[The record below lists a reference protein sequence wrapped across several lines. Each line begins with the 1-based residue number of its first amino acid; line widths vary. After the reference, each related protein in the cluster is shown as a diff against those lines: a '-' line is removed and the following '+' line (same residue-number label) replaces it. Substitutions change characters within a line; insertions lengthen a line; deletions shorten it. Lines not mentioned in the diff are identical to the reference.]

1 MKLNYN
7 LTSFIDM
14 KKAVLPILAALA
26 VVSISCSQEEN
37 ADFEK
42 QYIDLKSVIEAAV
55 IQNEAENPSFNKEVW
70 INEETETITTQKLDW
85 DRELEVFHLA
95 DLNKRDYL
103 NKYAKDSTAY
113 QVKYSLLPE
122 MEAPVK
128 ELIVKFDTNSA
139 VSAIKAVLLT
149 DNFLYES
156 ERELD
161 LKFTNSRLVQYE
173 VDGWQELFIGSKKT
187 YRLKSTKKGG

>member
-1 MKLNYN
+1 
-7 LTSFIDM
+7 M
-14 KKAVLPILAALA
+14 KKAVLPILAVLS

-37 ADFEK
+37 ADFER
-42 QYIDLKSVIEAAV
+42 QYIDLKSVIETT
-55 IQNEAENPSFNKEVW
+55 IHQNETENPSFNKEVW

-85 DRELEVFHLA
+85 NRELEVFYLA

-103 NKYAKDSTAY
+103 NKYAKDSTAF
-113 QVKYSLLPE
+113 QVKYSLLPD

-128 ELIVKFDTNSA
+128 ELIVRFDSNSA

-161 LKFTNSRLVQYE
+161 LKFSNSKLVQYE